1 MTVAYVDRQNGNDTT
16 NPLGTE
22 SAPRF
27 SWPTMADG
35 MVIRLKRGSTYAM
48 TGQQAFS
55 NQGMIITDYGDPSLP
70 RPILS
75 NIHAASTSSFP
86 FYGDTIFANIQ
97 FDLVDR
103 TGTETTASNVGQNCV
118 THGRRGNAASPAKL
132 VSAVYLG
139 CGFSRIG
146 GDAIRI
152 GSLTDGEYA
161 DAAPVVMVL
170 GCDFDYLGNDAIY
183 GSVSQ
188 YLEVA
193 HCTARNFGQRANS
206 NSDFVNLLACSPE
219 YVFIHDNYA
228 DHTTDDRKHVVVL
241 DMAAGQ
247 TGGLAVIERNIFN
260 SFGANAPFAQAT
272 ANAGL
277 NLEMRSI
284 VRNNYL
290 RGSRLLV
297 VTQAVCPSG
306 TEVYSNILDSTGS
319 GAINAATLMQS
330 PDTAI
335 FNNTYV
341 ARNRTANTTA
351 AAYVST
357 ATGARN
363 FRNLYVGFDKAISTS
378 SSRSFITGGSNR
390 FAGVGSRYWSSGT
403 SLDLADGTD
412 DAVVAES
419 SLLNQYGVPIKPP
432 AGTLVDTMARLD
444 RRVPDFWGRFAPEG
458 VGYIGALMERG
469 L

>member
-1 MTVAYVDRQNGNDTT
+1 MTISYIDRQLGNDTA
-16 NPLGTE
+16 NALGTE
-22 SAPRF
+22 AAPRF
-27 SWPTMADG
+27 SWPTQADG

-48 TGQQAFS
+48 TGQQAFTA
-55 NQGMIITDYGDPSLP
+55 QGMIITDYGDPSLP

-103 TGTETTASNVGQNCV
+103 TGTETTASSVGQNCV
-118 THGRRGNAASPAKL
+118 THGRRANAASPAKL

-170 GCDFDYLGNDAIY
+170 GCDFDYMGNDAVY

-193 HCTARNFGQRANS
+193 HCTAKNFGQRVDSA
-206 NSDFVNLLACSPE
+206 SDFVNVIASSPE
-219 YVFIHDNYA
+219 YVWIHDNDV
-228 DHTTDDRKHVVVL
+228 DHTTNDYKHCIIL
-241 DMAAGQ
+241 DMASGQ
-247 TGGLAVIERNIFN
+247 VGGQAVIERNILR
-260 SFGANAPFAQAT
+260 SFGANSPYTQAA
-272 ANAGL
+272 ANAGI
-277 NLEMRSI
+277 NLEMRTI
-284 VRNNYL
+284 VRNNYI

-306 TEVYSNILDSTGS
+306 TEVYSNILDSTGA
-319 GAINAATLMQS
+319 GASNAATLMQS
-330 PDTAI
+330 PDTSV
-335 FNNTYV
+335 FNNTFV
-341 ARNRTANTTA
+341 ARRRGTLTTG

-363 FRNLYVGFDKAISTS
+363 YRNLYVGFDKAVSTS
-378 SSRSFITGGSNR
+378 SSRSFITGGNNR

-412 DAVVAES
+412 DAVIAES
-419 SLLNQYGVPIKPP
+419 SLVNQYGVPIKPT
-432 AGTLVDTMARLD
+432 ANALIDTMARLD

-458 VGYIGALMERG
+458 IGYIGALMERG